1 VSHSTTEI
9 PLNPAAVLRK
19 WKAQLRAGEAE
30 LGHFMRRL
38 NREAANDPRR
48 LRRASEVL
56 AEISRTRRV

>member
-1 VSHSTTEI
+1 MSYSTMET

-19 WKAQLRAGEAE
+19 WKDQLRAGEAQ

-38 NREAANDPRR
+38 NREAANEPRK

-56 AEISRTRRV
+56 AEISRARRV